1 MLIAYTK
8 NANDDSNEFQV
19 RKNDLNNTVNSLEN
33 AFWPSKARVCGIYF
47 IC

>member
-33 AFWPSKARVCGIYF
+33 AFLAIHTRVCGIYF